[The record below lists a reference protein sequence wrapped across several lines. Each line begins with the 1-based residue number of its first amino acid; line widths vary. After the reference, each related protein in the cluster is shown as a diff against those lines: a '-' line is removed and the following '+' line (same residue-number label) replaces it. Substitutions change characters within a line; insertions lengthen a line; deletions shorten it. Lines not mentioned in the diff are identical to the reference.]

1 MLNILVNNFPEL
13 MSGLGYTLMSSLI
26 ALVGSLI
33 IGTAFA
39 LMEISTHRW
48 VSVIGNIYVEVVR
61 NIPLLVI
68 TMAFYVIVPQYIA
81 QIDGFTAGTIGL
93 TIYTSAF
100 IAETVRAGIQSVAV
114 GQMEGARS
122 VGMTYSQAMIQ
133 IIFPQAFKIV
143 IPPLGNQFINLV
155 KNSSILAFVAGFD
168 LMYQGKI
175 IANATF
181 NTFDTYLAVGV
192 LYLILT
198 MPLSY
203 FMRYLEKKM
212 GGCLK
217 EAKSCKTLLMRIH
230 MSISLICCKAS
241 G

>member
-122 VGMTYSQAMIQ
+122 VGMSYSQAMIQ

-203 FMRYLEKKM
+203 FMRYLEKKW
-212 GGCLK
+212 
-217 EAKSCKTLLMRIH
+217 AV
-230 MSISLICCKAS
+230 A
-241 G
+241 